1 MNKQGVERMRL
12 VVLLVCACF
21 VSLLRAEDGS
31 RLWLRME
38 RNADAAEVRVER
50 GTKRTATVDIAVREL
65 EDYWKG
71 GGKVVLRVA
80 EDGPARDGFS
90 IGRTEKEEMVLTSA
104 SGQGLLYA
112 AYGLLRM
119 QQVGDALGV
128 GQTVSDAPAYDLRIL
143 NHWDNPDGTIERGYA
158 GRSIWQ
164 WDELPGTVS
173 PRYEAY
179 ARANASVGIN
189 GAVLNNVNAKPLAL
203 SSDMLRKTAAI
214 ADVLRPDG
222 GEILLDGVSVTGNA
236 AKRRELFF
244 LPDEP
249 YFAGGTTVGGLRE
262 LYKTF
267 YNFDDEVFKRYADV
281 FKLERNVPI
290 RNFSKGMKRQAFV
303 ALALA
308 CKPRYLLLDE
318 AFDGLDP
325 LARLEFKRGLIE
337 LEDSTVIISSHSLRE
352 LEDICNGFALL
363 DGGSIADAGD
373 ITDALG
379 KVHKFQIALPR
390 PVTRE
395 DIPLECLSFE
405 AEGRVARFI
414 VRCDREEA
422 VRMLSALS
430 PLFIEE
436 IAVDFEELF
445 ICEVKGRGYLQ

>member
-1 MNKQGVERMRL
+1 MLEIRGLKKSYGKKPVLAGVDL
-12 VVLLVCACF
+12 
-21 VSLLRAEDGS
+21 
-31 RLWLRME
+31 
-38 RNADAAEVRVER
+38 
-50 GTKRTATVDIAVREL
+50 TV
-65 EDYWKG
+65 
-71 GGKVVLRVA
+71 
-80 EDGPARDGFS
+80 
-90 IGRTEKEEMVLTSA
+90 
-104 SGQGLLYA
+104 
-112 AYGLLRM
+112 
-119 QQVGDALGV
+119 
-128 GQTVSDAPAYDLRIL
+128 
-143 NHWDNPDGTIERGYA
+143 PDGAVFG
-158 GRSIWQ
+158 
-164 WDELPGTVS
+164 L
-173 PRYEAY
+173 
-179 ARANASVGIN
+179 VGIN
-189 GAVLNNVNAKPLAL
+189 GAGKTTL
-203 SSDMLRKTAAI
+203 LRLI

-222 GEILLDGVSVTGNA
+222 GEILLDGVPVTGNA

-249 YFAGGTTVGGLRE
+249 YFAGGTTVGALAG

-267 YNFDDEVFKRYADV
+267 YNFDDEVFKRYVDI
-281 FKLERNVPI
+281 FKTETNVPI

-308 CKPRYLLLDE
+308 CNPRYLLLDE

-352 LEDICNGFALL
+352 LEDICSGFALL

-379 KVHKFQIALPR
+379 KVHKFQIALSR
-390 PVTRE
+390 HVTRE
-395 DIPLECLSFE
+395 DIPLDCLSFE

-422 VRMLSALS
+422 VRRLSALS

>member
-1 MNKQGVERMRL
+1 MLEIRGLKKSYGKKPVLAGVDL
-12 VVLLVCACF
+12 
-21 VSLLRAEDGS
+21 
-31 RLWLRME
+31 
-38 RNADAAEVRVER
+38 
-50 GTKRTATVDIAVREL
+50 TV
-65 EDYWKG
+65 
-71 GGKVVLRVA
+71 
-80 EDGPARDGFS
+80 
-90 IGRTEKEEMVLTSA
+90 
-104 SGQGLLYA
+104 
-112 AYGLLRM
+112 
-119 QQVGDALGV
+119 
-128 GQTVSDAPAYDLRIL
+128 
-143 NHWDNPDGTIERGYA
+143 PDGAVFG
-158 GRSIWQ
+158 
-164 WDELPGTVS
+164 L
-173 PRYEAY
+173 
-179 ARANASVGIN
+179 VGIN
-189 GAVLNNVNAKPLAL
+189 GAGKTTL
-203 SSDMLRKTAAI
+203 LRLI
-214 ADVLRPDG
+214 ADVLRPDD

-249 YFAGGTTVGGLRE
+249 YFAGGTTVSALAG

-267 YNFDDEVFKRYADV
+267 YNFDDEVFKRYVDI
-281 FKLERNVPI
+281 FKTETNVPI

-308 CKPRYLLLDE
+308 CNPRYLLLDE

-352 LEDICNGFALL
+352 LEDICSGFALL

-390 PVTRE
+390 HVTRE
-395 DIPLECLSFE
+395 DIPLDCLSFE

-422 VRMLSALS
+422 VRRLSALS

>member
-1 MNKQGVERMRL
+1 MLEIRGLKKSYGKKPVLAGVDL
-12 VVLLVCACF
+12 
-21 VSLLRAEDGS
+21 
-31 RLWLRME
+31 
-38 RNADAAEVRVER
+38 
-50 GTKRTATVDIAVREL
+50 TV
-65 EDYWKG
+65 
-71 GGKVVLRVA
+71 
-80 EDGPARDGFS
+80 
-90 IGRTEKEEMVLTSA
+90 
-104 SGQGLLYA
+104 
-112 AYGLLRM
+112 
-119 QQVGDALGV
+119 
-128 GQTVSDAPAYDLRIL
+128 
-143 NHWDNPDGTIERGYA
+143 PDGAVFG
-158 GRSIWQ
+158 
-164 WDELPGTVS
+164 L
-173 PRYEAY
+173 
-179 ARANASVGIN
+179 VGIN
-189 GAVLNNVNAKPLAL
+189 GAGKTTL
-203 SSDMLRKTAAI
+203 LRLI

-249 YFAGGTTVGGLRE
+249 YFAGVTTVSALAG

-267 YNFDDEVFKRYADV
+267 YNFDDEVFKRYVDI
-281 FKLERNVPI
+281 FKTETNVPI

-352 LEDICNGFALL
+352 LEDICSGFALL

-379 KVHKFQIALPR
+379 KVHKFQIALSR
-390 PVTRE
+390 HVTRE
-395 DIPLECLSFE
+395 DIPLDCLSFE

-422 VRMLSALS
+422 VRRLSALS

>member
-1 MNKQGVERMRL
+1 MLEIRGLKKSYGKKPVLAGVDL
-12 VVLLVCACF
+12 
-21 VSLLRAEDGS
+21 
-31 RLWLRME
+31 
-38 RNADAAEVRVER
+38 
-50 GTKRTATVDIAVREL
+50 TV
-65 EDYWKG
+65 
-71 GGKVVLRVA
+71 
-80 EDGPARDGFS
+80 
-90 IGRTEKEEMVLTSA
+90 
-104 SGQGLLYA
+104 
-112 AYGLLRM
+112 
-119 QQVGDALGV
+119 
-128 GQTVSDAPAYDLRIL
+128 
-143 NHWDNPDGTIERGYA
+143 PDGAVFG
-158 GRSIWQ
+158 
-164 WDELPGTVS
+164 L
-173 PRYEAY
+173 
-179 ARANASVGIN
+179 VGIN
-189 GAVLNNVNAKPLAL
+189 GAGKTTL
-203 SSDMLRKTAAI
+203 LRLI

-249 YFAGGTTVGGLRE
+249 YFAGGTTVSALAG

-267 YNFDDEVFKRYADV
+267 YNFDDEVFKRYVDI
-281 FKLERNVPI
+281 FKTETNVPI

-308 CKPRYLLLDE
+308 CNPRYLLLDE

-352 LEDICNGFALL
+352 LEDICSGFALL

-379 KVHKFQIALPR
+379 KVHKFQIALSR
-390 PVTRE
+390 HVTRE
-395 DIPLECLSFE
+395 DIPLDCLSFE

-414 VRCDREEA
+414 VRCDREEV
-422 VRMLSALS
+422 VRRLSALS

>member
-1 MNKQGVERMRL
+1 MLEIRGLKKSYGKKPVLAGVDL
-12 VVLLVCACF
+12 
-21 VSLLRAEDGS
+21 
-31 RLWLRME
+31 
-38 RNADAAEVRVER
+38 
-50 GTKRTATVDIAVREL
+50 TV
-65 EDYWKG
+65 
-71 GGKVVLRVA
+71 
-80 EDGPARDGFS
+80 
-90 IGRTEKEEMVLTSA
+90 
-104 SGQGLLYA
+104 
-112 AYGLLRM
+112 
-119 QQVGDALGV
+119 
-128 GQTVSDAPAYDLRIL
+128 
-143 NHWDNPDGTIERGYA
+143 PDGAVFG
-158 GRSIWQ
+158 
-164 WDELPGTVS
+164 L
-173 PRYEAY
+173 
-179 ARANASVGIN
+179 VGIN
-189 GAVLNNVNAKPLAL
+189 GAGKTTL
-203 SSDMLRKTAAI
+203 LRLI

-249 YFAGGTTVGGLRE
+249 YFAGGTTVSALAG

-267 YNFDDEVFKRYADV
+267 YNFDDEVFKRYVDI
-281 FKLERNVPI
+281 FKTETNVPI

-308 CKPRYLLLDE
+308 CNPRYLLLDE

-352 LEDICNGFALL
+352 LEDICSGFALL

-379 KVHKFQIALPR
+379 KVHKFQIALSR
-390 PVTRE
+390 HVTRE
-395 DIPLECLSFE
+395 DIPLDCLSFE

-422 VRMLSALS
+422 VRRLSALS